1 MADAALSFAIERLGI
16 NVVEAKFLYGVKGQV
31 EDAQA
36 KTTVYDEK
44 VSSCASDPRAGHMA
58 CHKHTQCPILV
69 GLRFGLATL
78 MVKSSSPKGA
88 VIFFQHL
95 SYFRLL
101 SLAQPPRPS
110 TPPCPPLPL
119 SSIFAATS
127 PAATFAAT
135 AFTISSFDL
144 WNTTTSSTV
153 LLLRP
158 HRVRQIRQE
167 PLLGLHHPDLQKPIL
182 AQTRHS
188 PIAHLHL
195 RF

>member
-36 KTTVYDEK
+36 KTTKSFCYFDKTHEGVYG
-44 VSSCASDPRAGHMA
+44 SPPFPRH
-58 CHKHTQCPILV
+58 
-69 GLRFGLATL
+69 
-78 MVKSSSPKGA
+78 
-88 VIFFQHL
+88 IFFQHL

-135 AFTISSFDL
+135 ALTISPFDL

-153 LLLRP
+153 VLLRP
-158 HRVRQIRQE
+158 HRVRQIRQA

-188 PIAHLHL
+188 PFAQLLTQSPSQIRPPIAHLHL